1 MTTLALGP
9 AGQLP
14 VETLRKIESAAE
26 ESKNLGITNLAR
38 RVCEWLGWKN
48 PTGAYCISSCVA
60 GMRSLEKRGVLKL
73 PWIRQPRA
81 AISAPSSV
89 LINEDQE
96 QSRPI
101 CKRVDEI
108 GPIELVLVGDSKSKD
123 AMIYKEVISRYHY
136 LGYQRLVG
144 AQMRYLIR
152 CNSRWIGAIGF
163 AASALH
169 VEARDKHIG
178 WSEEARRAHLQE
190 VVGNARFTI
199 LPWVR
204 VKNLAS
210 KVLSLVAKRICDDWF
225 AKYGYRPLLLETF
238 VDQEKFR
245 GSCYRGAGWIRVGK
259 TAGRGRQD
267 VEVKFEKSVKD
278 IYLYPLNTQWKRRLC
293 REPLRRRSLLL
304 QQPNQS
310 MNTGDDAEWVEQEL
324 AEVDLGDKRRGERLI
339 QLVKDFYRKPQASIL
354 EACNG
359 VVAKVRAA
367 YKLFNNKAVRME
379 NILTPHYSSTVE
391 RMREHKVVLA
401 VQDTVTLNYASRP
414 DTEGLGY
421 IGTTV
426 DGAQGYLVHD
436 TLVLTPEGVP
446 LGLIDV
452 QAWSRDNAEFGK
464 KKSKSNRPIE
474 DKESIKW
481 LKSFEA
487 ASEAQRLLPDT
498 TVVSVGDREGDVYE
512 LFLLAES
519 RRDNAKLLM
528 RAKTDRS
535 VMVEGKKQH
544 LWDALRSRPIAGT
557 ETVEVPR
564 RSARSS
570 TKEQPGRT
578 ATLGIRYCDL
588 ELLPPQ
594 QCKCERKNIRI
605 TAILAE
611 ETDPPKD
618 VKEPLEWML
627 LTTLPVTTIEEALER
642 IKYYR
647 TRFGIEVYHK
657 VLKSGC
663 KVEERQH
670 HHVEGLQ
677 NALALDMIVGWRI
690 MYLTMLGRSVPA
702 MLCDVVFESDEWRAL
717 YGFVNKTTKIP
728 DQPPTLA
735 QAIRMVAKLGGFLGR
750 KCDGHPGVK
759 MMWKGMT
766 YLETITE
773 AYRVF
778 YTGSSP

>member
-1 MTTLALGP
+1 M
-9 AGQLP
+9 
-14 VETLRKIESAAE
+14 ETLRKIETIAE
-26 ESKNLGITNLAR
+26 ESKSLGISNLAR
-38 RVCEWLGWKN
+38 RVCQWLGWKN
-48 PTGAYCISSCVA
+48 PTGEYCVSSCVA
-60 GMRSLEKRGVLKL
+60 GMRSLERRGFLKL
-73 PWIRQPRA
+73 PWDRQSRA
-81 AISAPSSV
+81 AIATPTSS

-96 QSRPI
+96 KSRPI
-101 CKRVDEI
+101 CGRVDKI
-108 GPIELVLVGDSKSKD
+108 GPIELMLVNDSKSKE

-152 CNSRWIGAIGF
+152 CDSRWIGAIGF

-169 VEARDKHIG
+169 VADRDKHIG
-178 WSEEARRAHLQE
+178 WSERARRAHLQE

-199 LPWVR
+199 FPWVR

-210 KVLSLVAKRICDDWF
+210 KVLSLVAKRIRNDWF
-225 AKYGYRPLLLETF
+225 ERYGYEPLLLETY
-238 VDQEKFR
+238 VDREKFR
-245 GSCYRGAGWIRVGK
+245 GTCYRGAGWIRVGK

-267 VEVKFEKSVKD
+267 VEVKCEKSAKD
-278 IYLYPLNTQWKRRLC
+278 IYLYPLNSQWQRRLC
-293 REPLRRRSLLL
+293 REPLRRRSLAL

-310 MNTGDDAEWVEQEL
+310 TSTDCEVEWVEQEL
-324 AEVDLGDKRRGERLI
+324 VDVDLGDKRRGERLI

-354 EACNG
+354 DACNG
-359 VVAKVRAA
+359 VVAKVKAA
-367 YKLFNNKAVRME
+367 YKLINNKAVSME
-379 NILTPHYSSTVE
+379 KILTPHYSSTVE
-391 RMREHKVVLA
+391 RMREQKIVLA

-414 DTEGLGY
+414 DAEGLGY

-426 DGAQGYLVHD
+426 DGAQGYLAHD
-436 TLVLTPEGVP
+436 TLVLTPEGLP

-452 QAWSRDNAEFGK
+452 QAWARDNAEFGK
-464 KKSKSNRPIE
+464 KKAQYSTPIE
-474 DKESIKW
+474 GKESIKW

-519 RRDNAKLLM
+519 RRDNAKLLI

-535 VMVEGKKQH
+535 VLLAKKKQH
-544 LWDALRSRPIAGT
+544 LWEALRSIPMAGT
-557 ETVEVPR
+557 ETIQVPR
-564 RSARSS
+564 RSARSA
-570 TKEQPGRT
+570 TKAQPTRT
-578 ATLGIRYCDL
+578 ARLGIRYCDL

-611 ETDPPKD
+611 ELDPPQD

-627 LTTLPVTTIEEALER
+627 LTTMPVASFEEALE
-642 IKYYR
+642 KVQYYR

-670 HHVEGLQ
+670 HHIEGLQ

-690 MYLTMLGRSVPA
+690 MYLTMLGRVIPD
-702 MLCDVVFESDEWRAL
+702 MPCDVVFEADEWRAL
-717 YGFVNKTTKIP
+717 YGFVNKTTELP

-735 QAIRMVAKLGGFLGR
+735 QATLMVAKLGGFLGR
-750 KCDGHPGVK
+750 KCDGAPGVK
-759 MMWKGMT
+759 TMWKGMT
-766 YLETITE
+766 RLEDITE
-773 AYRVF
+773 AFRVF
-778 YTGSSP
+778 YSGASP